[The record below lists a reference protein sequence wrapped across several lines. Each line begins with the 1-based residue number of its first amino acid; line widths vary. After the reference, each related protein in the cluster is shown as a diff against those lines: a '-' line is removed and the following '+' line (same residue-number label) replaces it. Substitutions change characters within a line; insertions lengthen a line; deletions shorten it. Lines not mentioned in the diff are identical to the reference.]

1 MNKVFA
7 TVTGVIAALVMF
19 TGCSNVTMLRTA
31 ELRSIQTR
39 VDSLSV
45 VITGLQNQII
55 EEQKS
60 QSELLRS
67 LRADQQIRFNEI
79 DRKVVAI
86 DGNISESQV
95 RLSKIDEKT
104 AQVQKKIDAQL
115 VADSLSE
122 TSKIS
127 EQEKLLQ
134 IAMSDFYAGRFDI
147 AVAGFTDIASKNQGS
162 PIAQDAEYWIAEC
175 SYAKKEYAEAEKA
188 YMAYLKKYP
197 QGSKSCV
204 VFYKLGL
211 VYEKQNKDKFKQM
224 VWKKLIE
231 QCPDSQEAKVVQA
244 QMAR

>member
-175 SYAKKEYAEAEKA
+175 SYAKKKS
-188 YMAYLKKYP
+188 MLK
-197 QGSKSCV
+197 Q
-204 VFYKLGL
+204 
-211 VYEKQNKDKFKQM
+211 
-224 VWKKLIE
+224 KKHIWHI
-231 QCPDSQEAKVVQA
+231 
-244 QMAR
+244 

>member
-1 MNKVFA
+1 MNNMFKI
-7 TVTGVIAALVMF
+7 VTGASVSLVMF
-19 TGCSNVTMLRTA
+19 TGCSNITMLRTA
-31 ELRSIQTR
+31 ELRAVQTR

-45 VITGLQNQII
+45 VMSGLQNKII
-55 EEQKS
+55 EEQKT
-60 QSELLRS
+60 QGELLRS

-86 DGNISESQV
+86 DGNVSESQA

-104 AQVQKKIDAQL
+104 AQVQKKIDARL
-115 VADSLSE
+115 VADSLNE
-122 TSKIS
+122 TNKTS

-147 AVAGFTDIASKNQGS
+147 AVAGFTDVASKNQGL

-231 QCPDSQEAKVVQA
+231 QCPDSQEAKVIQA
-244 QMAR
+244 QTDK

>member
-1 MNKVFA
+1 MNIIIKIVSGMSA
-7 TVTGVIAALVMF
+7 VLIMF
-19 TGCSNVTMLRTA
+19 TGCSNLTMLRTA
-31 ELRSIQTR
+31 ELRSVQTR
-39 VDSLSV
+39 IDSLSV
-45 VITGLQNQII
+45 VMTGLQNKII
-55 EEQKS
+55 EEQKA
-60 QSELLRS
+60 QSDLLRS

-86 DGNISESQV
+86 DGNISESQA

-104 AQVQKKIDAQL
+104 AQVQKKIDERL
-115 VADSLSE
+115 IADSLNESNK
-122 TSKIS
+122 TS

-147 AVAGFTDIASKNQGS
+147 ARAGFNDIASTNQGL

-175 SYAKKEYAEAEKA
+175 SYAKKDYTEAEKA
-188 YMAYLKKYP
+188 FMAYLKKYP

-211 VYEKQNKDKFKQM
+211 VYEKQNKGKFKLM
-224 VWKKLIE
+224 VWNKLIE

-244 QMAR
+244 QMNK